1 MNNLDKNVSQKENE
15 QSSENKLKDME
26 IYDLNVREFKIVGL
40 KIQDMRKLRQLNE
53 LRNKIKQK
61 DQFTE

>member
-61 DQFTE
+61 DQFTK